1 MKKCINKLLFFS
13 AIVIIISACSKIDDY
28 KEKYMA
34 GGSIIYSGKMDSVM
48 IFSGRNRVKLTGLF
62 TSDPNI
68 VKYRVFTNSRQDS
81 VEVQVKRTSGV
92 DTANLIIP
100 NLSEGTQ
107 SFEIRTYDAAGNSS
121 VPVFVTAN
129 VYGANYQSSLVNRG
143 VADASLQNDGSAR
156 ISWADVSGDAG
167 VINMEVNYTDTAGMV
182 HDTIFPSVAAGLVTN
197 LPAIKLGSTFS
208 YKTAFLPNPTAIDT
222 FYTDFQS
229 HSVKADVTKIY
240 LSNFGPDFSGTLG
253 SDGRFGTLNA
263 PWISNAGALNKGGG
277 TYGGYQHAPWQS
289 AGVITWETWGN
300 TPVTDGK
307 VYQVTSAQLP
317 AGKYTVSFNY
327 YSEVQQNSSVYCIVA
342 AGGNGIPSLPDLST
356 SLGYAAMFNGA
367 NVGATSPNVTETKSF
382 DFTINSPQTVS
393 IGFLGNIIGN
403 GNPGSYFEVRWI
415 KLIQN

>member
-81 VEVQVKRTSGV
+81 VEVHVKRTSGV

-182 HDTIFPSVAAGLVTN
+182 HDTIFPSVAAGFVTN

-307 VYQVTSAQLP
+307 VYQVTSSQLP

-403 GNPGSYFEVRWI
+403 GNPGSYFEVRSI

>member
-1 MKKCINKLLFFS
+1 MKQTINTIVFFS
-13 AIVIIISACSKIDDY
+13 AIVFVISACSKMDDY
-28 KEKYMA
+28 KTKYMS
-34 GGSIIYSGKMDSVM
+34 GGSITYSGKMDSVQ

-81 VEVQVKRTSGV
+81 VEVQVKRTAGV
-92 DTANLIIP
+92 DTAKLIIP

-107 SFEIRTYDAAGNSS
+107 SFEIRTYDAADNSS

-129 VYGANYQSSLVNRG
+129 VYGVNYQNSLVNRG
-143 VADASLQNDGSAR
+143 VADASLQKDGSAL
-156 ISWADVSGDAG
+156 INWADVSSDAG
-167 VINMEVNYTDTAGMV
+167 VIYMDVKYTDTAGAL
-182 HDTIFPSVAAGLVTN
+182 HDTIIPSRATNLVTN
-197 LPAIKLGSTFS
+197 LPAIQLGSTFS
-208 YKTAFLPNPTAIDT
+208 YKTAFLPSPTAIDT
-222 FYTDFQS
+222 FFTNFQV

-240 LSNFGPDFSGTLG
+240 LSNYGPDFKGTLG

-307 VYQVTSAQLP
+307 VYQVTSSPLP
-317 AGKYTVSFNY
+317 AGKYTVSYNY

-342 AGGNGIPSLPDLST
+342 AGGNGIPSLPNLSS
-356 SLGYAAMFNGA
+356 SLGYSAMFNGA

-382 DFTINSPQTVS
+382 DFTISSPQVVS
-393 IGFLGNIIGN
+393 LGFLGNIIGN

-415 KLIQN
+415 KLVQD

>member
-1 MKKCINKLLFFS
+1 MKKCINTILFLW
-13 AIVIIISACSKIDDY
+13 AIVVIISACSKIDDY

-81 VEVQVKRTSGV
+81 VEVQVKRTAGV
-92 DTANLIIP
+92 DTANLIIS
-100 NLSEGTQ
+100 NLTEGTQ
-107 SFEIRTYDAAGNSS
+107 SFEIRTYDASGNSS

-143 VADASLQNDGSAR
+143 VADASLQNDGSAK
-156 ISWADVSGDAG
+156 ITWADVSSDAG
-167 VINMEVNYTDTAGMV
+167 VIYMEVKYTDTAGAI
-182 HDTIFPSVAAGLVTN
+182 HDTILPSVAAGLVTN
-197 LPAIKLGSTFS
+197 LPAIKLGSTFE

-240 LSNFGPDFSGTLG
+240 LSNFGPNFSGTLG

-263 PWISNAGALNKGGG
+263 PWISSAGALNKGGG

-356 SLGYAAMFNGA
+356 SLGYTAMFNGA

-382 DFTINSPQTVS
+382 DFTISSPQTVS

-403 GNPGSYFEVRWI
+403 GNPGSYFEVRSI

>member
-1 MKKCINKLLFFS
+1 MKKVINTIVFFS
-13 AIVIIISACSKIDDY
+13 AIVFIISACSKIDDY
-28 KEKYMA
+28 KGKYMS
-34 GGSIIYSGKMDSVM
+34 GGSITYSGKMDSVK

-81 VEVQVKRTSGV
+81 IEVQVKRTSGV

-100 NLSEGTQ
+100 NLNEGTQ
-107 SFEIRTYDAAGNSS
+107 SFEIRTYDASGNSS
-121 VPVFVTAN
+121 VPVFLTAN
-129 VYGANYQSSLVNRG
+129 IYGANYQSSLVNRG
-143 VADASLQNDGSAR
+143 VADASLQKDGSAR
-156 ISWADVSGDAG
+156 ITWADVSSDAG
-167 VINMEVNYTDTAGMV
+167 VIYMEINYTDTAGTV
-182 HDTIFPSVAAGLVTN
+182 HDTILPSVASKMVTS
-197 LPAIKLGSTFS
+197 LPVIKLGSTFS

-222 FYTDFQS
+222 FYTDFQA
-229 HSVKADVTKIY
+229 HSVKADVTKVY
-240 LSNFGPDFSGTLG
+240 LSNYGPNFLGTLG

-277 TYGGYQHAPWQS
+277 TYGGYQHAPWQG

-300 TPVTDGK
+300 TPVVDGK
-307 VYQVTSAQLP
+307 VYQVTSLPLP
-317 AGKYTVSFNY
+317 AGKYTVSYNY

-356 SLGYAAMFNGA
+356 ALGYSAMFNGA

-382 DFTINSPQTVS
+382 DFTITTPQVVS
-393 IGFLGNIIGN
+393 LGFLGNIVGN

-415 KLIQN
+415 QLIQN

>member
-1 MKKCINKLLFFS
+1 MKKYINTIFFLS
-13 AIVIIISACSKIDDY
+13 AIVVIISACSKIDDY

-92 DTANLIIP
+92 DTANLIIS
-100 NLSEGTQ
+100 NLTEGTQ
-107 SFEIRTYDAAGNSS
+107 SFEIRTYDASGNSS

-143 VADASLQNDGSAR
+143 VADASLQNDGSAK
-156 ISWADVSGDAG
+156 ITWADVSSDAG
-167 VINMEVNYTDTAGMV
+167 VIYMEVKYTDTAGAI
-182 HDTIFPSVAAGLVTN
+182 HDTILPSVAANLVTN
-197 LPAIKLGSTFS
+197 LPAIELGSTFE

-222 FYTDFQS
+222 FFTDFQA

-240 LSNFGPDFSGTLG
+240 LSNYGPNFSGTLG

-356 SLGYAAMFNGA
+356 SLGYTAMFNGA

-382 DFTINSPQTVS
+382 DFTVSSPQTVS

-403 GNPGSYFEVRWI
+403 GNPGSYFEVRSI
-415 KLIQN
+415 KLIQD